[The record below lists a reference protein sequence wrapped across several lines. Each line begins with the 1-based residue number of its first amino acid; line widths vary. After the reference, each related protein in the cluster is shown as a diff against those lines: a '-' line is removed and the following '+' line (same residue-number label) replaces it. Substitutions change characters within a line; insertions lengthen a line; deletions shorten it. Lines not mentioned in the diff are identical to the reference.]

1 MLVAVKEFG
10 IRELRNDTNSLL
22 DALDSGHQVFI
33 TRRGARVAELRVP
46 EPVEEIERLL
56 ADADGLPAVD
66 TGMYDELFEAK
77 DDDVAAQS
85 DRDALWR

>member
-1 MLVAVKEFG
+1 MAVKEFG
-10 IRELRNDTNSLL
+10 MRELRNNTNSLL

-33 TRRGARVAELRVP
+33 TRRGARVAEPRVP

-56 ADADGLPAVD
+56 ADADRLPAVD